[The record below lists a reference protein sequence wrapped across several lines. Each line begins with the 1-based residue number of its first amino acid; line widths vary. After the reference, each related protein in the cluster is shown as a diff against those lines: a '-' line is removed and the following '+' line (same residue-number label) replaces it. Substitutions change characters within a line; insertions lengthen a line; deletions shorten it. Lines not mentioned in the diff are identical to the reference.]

1 VTELKTWIHKFF
13 MKIWDE
19 ERLPTEWT
27 GGIICPI
34 YKKGDRIICSNYRPV
49 TLLNVVYKIFSI
61 LINSRLT
68 KTVDNKLEDWQM
80 GFRPN
85 QSTIDNILIVKQII
99 EKHHEFNIEL
109 HSILSET
116 RQDYMQ

>member
-1 VTELKTWIHKFF
+1 